1 MVERRGLFEEL
12 KRRNVFRAA
21 GMYLVVAW
29 LLLQVGETT
38 FDALGLPD
46 GSQRFLI
53 VLLALG
59 FPVAL
64 VLAWIFDLTPE
75 GIVRTPDEPSAE
87 VAQLRTGRRIDFAII
102 GALLIVLGLVLWR
115 SGDDPSRGEGSAPA
129 PESDLAVTLPT
140 ANPPLPDK
148 PSIVVLPFDNLSDDP
163 EQGYFAERLGGR
175 CTSISSSV
183 VARGPCLIS
192 RRSTMGWLLS
202 HALAAPISTPQRIDS
217 NLLA

>member
-1 MVERRGLFEEL
+1 MDERRGLFEEL

-46 GSQRFLI
+46 GSQRLLI

-64 VLAWIFDLTPE
+64 ALAWIFDLTPE

-102 GALLIVLGLVLWR
+102 GALHIVVGLIFWRAERALVLHDQSNR
-115 SGDDPSRGEGSAPA
+115 S
-129 PESDLAVTLPT
+129 
-140 ANPPLPDK
+140 
-148 PSIVVLPFDNLSDDP
+148 LSD
-163 EQGYFAERLGGR
+163 FL
-175 CTSISSSV
+175 
-183 VARGPCLIS
+183 
-192 RRSTMGWLLS
+192 
-202 HALAAPISTPQRIDS
+202 
-217 NLLA
+217 

>member
-1 MVERRGLFEEL
+1 MDERRGLFEEL

-75 GIVRTPDEPSAE
+75 GIVRTADDPGAQM
-87 VAQLRTGRRIDFAII
+87 AQLRTGRRIDFAII
-102 GALLIVLGLVLWR
+102 GALLIVLALMFFR
-115 SGDDPSRGEGSAPA
+115 SERAPVSEELAAAA
-129 PESDLAVTLPT
+129 PESDLAEILPPE
-140 ANPPLPDK
+140 NPPLPDK

-163 EQGYFAERLGGR
+163 EQGYFADGITEDL
-175 CTSISSSV
+175 TNDLASV
-183 VARGPCLIS
+183 PDLFVIARNTAFTYKGK
-192 RRSTMGWLLS
+192 
-202 HALAAPISTPQRIDS
+202 AVRIEDVVI
-217 NLLA
+217 

>member
-1 MVERRGLFEEL
+1 MDERRGLFEEL

-64 VLAWIFDLTPE
+64 VLA
-75 GIVRTPDEPSAE
+75 
-87 VAQLRTGRRIDFAII
+87 
-102 GALLIVLGLVLWR
+102 
-115 SGDDPSRGEGSAPA
+115 
-129 PESDLAVTLPT
+129 
-140 ANPPLPDK
+140 
-148 PSIVVLPFDNLSDDP
+148 
-163 EQGYFAERLGGR
+163 
-175 CTSISSSV
+175 
-183 VARGPCLIS
+183 
-192 RRSTMGWLLS
+192 
-202 HALAAPISTPQRIDS
+202 
-217 NLLA
+217 

>member
-64 VLAWIFDLTPE
+64 ALAWIYDLTPE

-87 VAQLRTGRRIDFAII
+87 VAQLRMGRRIDCAII
-102 GALLIVLGLVLWR
+102 GALLLVLGLVLWGP
-115 SGDDPSRGEGSAPA
+115 GDDPSRGELSAAA
-129 PESDLAVTLPT
+129 PGLDLAELLPPE
-140 ANPPLPDK
+140 NPPLPDK
-148 PSIVVLPFDNLSDDP
+148 PSIVVLPFHNMSDDP
-163 EQGYFAERLGGR
+163 EQGYFADGITEDLTSDLASVPDLFVIARNTAFTYKGEAVRIEDVGRELGVR
-175 CTSISSSV
+175 Y
-183 VARGPCLIS
+183 
-192 RRSTMGWLLS
+192 
-202 HALAAPISTPQRIDS
+202 
-217 NLLA
+217 